1 MGLKF
6 LIIFWGLLGL
16 WEFVAVSHTI
26 APNTL
31 SSQPATQVQF
41 GEAIRVDPD
50 PPATLVG
57 GVVVICDT
65 SGSIR
70 NVVLYDTSI
79 ETLLFVQKREAA
91 SIPQGE
97 LLEEPDAARHDAS
110 RLWRPGPQAVTIARS
125 AMGFCDGKLELVKK
139 EIQYY

>member
-1 MGLKF
+1 MPGCLAPDILKEDGEVLMGLKF

-26 APNTL
+26 APNTIAPNTL

-41 GEAIRVDPD
+41 GEAARVDPD

-79 ETLLFVQKREAA
+79 EILLFVQKREAA

-110 RLWRPGPQAVTIARS
+110 RLWRPGPQAV
-125 AMGFCDGKLELVKK
+125 
-139 EIQYY
+139 